1 MIEAKARGKVF
12 TFEEGTDQED
22 MLLAIDS
29 YFGNAPMA
37 PQEDSIEYASPLSE
51 ERIQRER
58 ELLSPEGKPWY
69 ARPTGQDQSAAAVR
83 DFMRYIGI
91 GEGAETKT
99 VEGVGSVTR
108 LDELGFQMD
117 MGDNVFS
124 RGALYAEAVYPTAQ
138 EVYNP
143 ETLRTDYISA
153 EDFYGKEVLDMPFEE
168 RLEWFKQDKT
178 NNARAENQM
187 TAAVLDEA
195 GEDETMKMAGRS
207 LTALLDPALIPAIAL
222 SGGAVIPMLAA
233 SGGYALSVEGTQ
245 QLLDYELDLDKL
257 AQAAAIGTVFAGVTA
272 PVRTAGLLYKGGVHL
287 PAKGVEVG
295 GKKLFNIV
303 QNTRATKGSTASA
316 NSIVNKLEEKTAH
329 HLLNTKLANGKA
341 VTNAQ
346 AVVLAQKELGL
357 SPKKMV
363 DVFKYASRKPA
374 YVSKANAI
382 KIIAKKEQPL
392 ASTTALGKSWDRL
405 ASPISTALR
414 NIDESISG
422 SIRKMEMSHH
432 ISQAQSLKEVTPFVK
447 AMIKASKSKD
457 PLLKTQYVKL
467 ENALNDRRF
476 KTANALMKKHFPE
489 IVEPFKAR
497 TSALSK
503 IFARAKDAGIKIP
516 FIQNFNP
523 RVVRDLEGLRA
534 AAGTKQANAID
545 DALEAAAKKE
555 GVGSW
560 TELDDVTASEAIS
573 KAILFGG
580 KRGQRKT
587 LESGRVYETI
597 PDHLRPFYYDTPTA
611 TQLYINK
618 AEREIAR
625 HEFFGASGVK
635 QLNGSLD
642 LDSSVAKVI
651 LDVKKKRGLTL
662 SQQDDLT
669 MLLKARF
676 DADNNAMSKSFAT
689 VRDLQYAALLGQ
701 FDSALIQLGDIG
713 SSLYLNGI
721 ANTAKAMVTRG
732 KGGLTAE
739 DFGLINKVS
748 AEMSNMDGV
757 AKVLDAAL
765 TYSGFKRIDRFGKDT
780 FLKAAWLKNTKLARE
795 NPQAIVNKYKNV
807 FEDETADL
815 VADLQA
821 GRVTDN
827 TKLMLWNELS
837 DVQPISLSEMPMAY
851 LNMKNGRILYSL
863 KSFGLKQLDVV
874 RKNIIQKAQSGHVA
888 EAFEEALKY
897 GMIMGITGGSVENAR
912 TFLRSGFDLDA
923 TASMDDAAFEAL
935 AKIFFM
941 SKYSQSKFLQEGQY
955 GSFAMNLLQPAAPSL
970 IDTAGKA
977 FDSVVFDADV
987 DYDAFT
993 KTLKAIPVFGSG
1005 YYYGLGGGAEK
1016 LIERVED
1023 ERAKEE

>member
-1 MIEAKARGKVF
+1 
-12 TFEEGTDQED
+12 
-22 MLLAIDS
+22 
-29 YFGNAPMA
+29 
-37 PQEDSIEYASPLSE
+37 
-51 ERIQRER
+51 
-58 ELLSPEGKPWY
+58 
-69 ARPTGQDQSAAAVR
+69 
-83 DFMRYIGI
+83 
-91 GEGAETKT
+91 
-99 VEGVGSVTR
+99 
-108 LDELGFQMD
+108 
-117 MGDNVFS
+117 
-124 RGALYAEAVYPTAQ
+124 
-138 EVYNP
+138 
-143 ETLRTDYISA
+143 
-153 EDFYGKEVLDMPFEE
+153 
-168 RLEWFKQDKT
+168 
-178 NNARAENQM
+178 
-187 TAAVLDEA
+187 
-195 GEDETMKMAGRS
+195 
-207 LTALLDPALIPAIAL
+207 
-222 SGGAVIPMLAA
+222 
-233 SGGYALSVEGTQ
+233 
-245 QLLDYELDLDKL
+245 
-257 AQAAAIGTVFAGVTA
+257 
-272 PVRTAGLLYKGGVHL
+272 
-287 PAKGVEVG
+287 
-295 GKKLFNIV
+295 
-303 QNTRATKGSTASA
+303 
-316 NSIVNKLEEKTAH
+316 
-329 HLLNTKLANGKA
+329 
-341 VTNAQ
+341 
-346 AVVLAQKELGL
+346 
-357 SPKKMV
+357 
-363 DVFKYASRKPA
+363 
-374 YVSKANAI
+374 
-382 KIIAKKEQPL
+382 
-392 ASTTALGKSWDRL
+392 
-405 ASPISTALR
+405 
-414 NIDESISG
+414 
-422 SIRKMEMSHH
+422 
-432 ISQAQSLKEVTPFVK
+432 
-447 AMIKASKSKD
+447 
-457 PLLKTQYVKL
+457 
-467 ENALNDRRF
+467 
-476 KTANALMKKHFPE
+476 MKKHFPE